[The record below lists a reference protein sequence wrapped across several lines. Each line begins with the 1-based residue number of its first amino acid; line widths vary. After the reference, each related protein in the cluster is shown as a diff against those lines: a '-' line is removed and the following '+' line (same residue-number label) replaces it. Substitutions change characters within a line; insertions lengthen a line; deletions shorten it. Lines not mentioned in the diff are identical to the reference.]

1 MQHLLGDYQRLLEIN
16 YYRLPKITN
25 VRLTMEITREGE
37 NLGIGYTNYSIINTL
52 ASFPGMGLKMRW
64 KYFQSIL

>member
-1 MQHLLGDYQRLLEIN
+1 
-16 YYRLPKITN
+16 
-25 VRLTMEITREGE
+25 MEITRKGE

-64 KYFQSIL
+64 KYFQRILRHLKQVILH